1 MALPQDGQDAN
12 GLTKV
17 TQIPA
22 GKELMFI
29 DPTTNEG
36 GIITLE
42 DLTKQILNGL
52 ASQAFA
58 LDAGQK
64 TIIQALNTLNSDSQM
79 KKNFINPESTD
90 DIIYGTTAT
99 IGFYKTGRTAS
110 IYFNIEAKQMLA
122 SNSFVTIANVPDS
135 YLPEQNIILNYITQ
149 KGTPMLVNINKTKK
163 IISLFNNNTE
173 IKNDWVIR
181 QVITYLSAS

>member
-1 MALPQDGQDAN
+1 MDESQRYYLGRVEKN
-12 GLTKV
+12 TIVL
-17 TQIPA
+17 
-22 GKELMFI
+22 
-29 DPTTNEG
+29 
-36 GIITLE
+36 
-42 DLTKQILNGL
+42 KQ
-52 ASQAFA
+52 
-58 LDAGQK
+58 
-64 TIIQALNTLNSDSQM
+64 NSDSQM

-149 KGTPMLVNINKTKK
+149 KGTPMLVNINKTKE

>member
-1 MALPQDGQDAN
+1 MDSVNAN
-12 GLTKV
+12 TLTEV
-17 TQIPA
+17 TTVPTNKKLI
-22 GKELMFI
+22 FT
-29 DPTTNEG
+29 DPDTNEG
-36 GIITLE
+36 GIITME
-42 DLTKQILNGL
+42 NLTKQVLQNL
-52 ASQAFA
+52 TSQQFA
-58 LDAGQK
+58 LNAGNM
-64 TIIQALNTLNSDSQM
+64 TIPAALNQLNSDSQM

-135 YLPEQNIILNYITQ
+135 YLPEQDIILNYITQ
-149 KGTPMLVNINKTKK
+149 KGTPMLMNINKTKK